1 MLRDVFYYG
10 DKPNVHPREQFA
22 ENLADARAKATTR
35 DFWIINEF
43 CDYRNFDWDF
53 DFELLPDEDVWA
65 EDHNNVWPSQH
76 QKDSGTW
83 LCPKEHSDL
92 IIYRGDVDP
101 VKRKNE
107 RTSSW
112 VLLDNIDDTKFD
124 FSWHPD
130 PTAPPYIYKWGC
142 KFFPAELKHVLEYH
156 VEGAT
161 SEKYMNVIAE
171 LLPNNDYWTEHDLI
185 DKTKFD
191 MSWRPNPMDPP
202 FIYVW
207 GNKWVDGKLKP
218 TLTYRAPNAVD
229 TKYMPEHIPVL
240 PEWDKWIEIQ
250 AVDKN
255 KFDFT
260 WRPDPREPAYIYTWG
275 NKHIAAQDRPTLEY
289 HCDGATD
296 RKYMDEQVP
305 VLPEWDRWKILQ
317 KIEMDSFDFSW
328 RPDPKEPP
336 FTYVFGNELY
346 DAVKMPTIMYN
357 MPEGPEVKYIDNLKA
372 KLATNTEKFQVLIPI
387 DNDSFDFSWLPDPDE
402 PPYIYT
408 WGNQWNS
415 AEIEPTVEFHVE
427 GATQR
432 KFMDA
437 RVTVLPDMSRWVEVQ
452 EVNKSKFDFSWRPDP
467 TSPPYIY
474 TWGNKWIDAE
484 LRPTLEYHC
493 EGAVEPK
500 YMSNDVPVMPESAR
514 WKILQKILP
523 DSFDFTWRPDPR
535 EPPYTYVFGNE
546 LYDAIKMPT
555 VIYSMPEGPET
566 KYLHHI
572 TAKLAGDRSL
582 YEHLEDAEL
591 EDYSWVPDPDS
602 PPYIYAWGNQWN
614 KPEDKISIQIS
625 VPGATEYK
633 YMEQRAIRKPS
644 MNFWEIPDG
653 LALAAFDFSW
663 EPNPN
668 APAYIYQFGTKT
680 DNDDGPRYITP
691 NNNGEVVYLER
702 IESTVVVVG
711 QYPIETTLDD
721 LVAQHPN
728 EIFWATR
735 KNIDYSTFDF
745 DWRPGTVEV
754 AWELDYVH
762 TFGSPES
769 ELTQT
774 YFISAKHYAEGNT
787 NLKFVEELKLDES
800 TLSKIFAKPDMFFV
814 DRSNPESAARFEAL
828 RAKFGTRI
836 QKTRYLNS
844 WVDTISR
851 CNNRATTELLWVLN
865 SELDYTDFNFDYY
878 PNPWQMKMVQ
888 VFGTQWSHWGTTF
901 MVNRETFKED
911 TKYIKVIEHLSNLNF
926 VKNIK
931 ANATQCIHDI
941 IVIDHGNAE
950 LSSVLETINSKA
962 CGRNVTTISYNNS
975 YFNTLKEILK
985 RQQEKKEHYIWI
997 CSSVCDYSNFDFSYI
1012 CDPYAKDQLH
1022 VFPSGMQKFGDTF
1035 FVDVNLAREL
1045 IDEMEKLED
1054 FRKVNFNPTIKAKRL
1069 PEPVIVTTADT
1080 HVASIKNV
1088 TGFPYATIITGDNV
1102 DIEDTVVEPM
1112 NLWFPESKN
1121 ILITS
1126 TGGTRIV
1133 VPIEAKDYVTNEL
1146 YEYPYIK
1153 RMPKLAKSKALD
1165 IVFVSNGELVAE
1177 QNYEHL
1183 SEFTRGLSNKI
1194 HRVDGINGRTE
1205 ALHAAAQCSE
1215 TPWFF
1220 CVPAKLFVNKKF
1232 DWNYQAD
1239 RMQMPKHY
1247 IFNALNPVND
1257 LYYGHQSMVLYNKN
1271 LILGNKGVGLDF
1283 TLDSPHMS
1291 VELNSG
1297 IVVGD
1302 TDDHSTWRT
1311 AFREA
1316 VKLKKYS
1323 ENGDEVAKQR
1333 LDIWTTVGKG
1343 TYGDWSIK
1351 GALDGLEFYDEV
1363 AGDLA
1368 QLRQSYY
1375 WDWLKTRFESK
1386 Y

>member
-10 DKPNVHPREQFA
+10 NKPNVHPREQFA
-22 ENLADARAKATTR
+22 ENLADARLKSTTH

-191 MSWRPNPMDPP
+191 MSWRPDPLDSP

-240 PEWDKWIEIQ
+240 PEWDKWVEIQ

-305 VLPEWDRWKILQ
+305 VLPEWERWKILQ
-317 KIEMDSFDFSW
+317 KIDLSSFDFTW

-336 FTYVFGNELY
+336 LTYVFGNELY

-357 MPEGPEVKYIDNLKA
+357 MPDGPEIKYLDTLKA
-372 KLATNTEKFQVLIPI
+372 TLVSDL
-387 DNDSFDFSWLPDPDE
+387 
-402 PPYIYT
+402 
-408 WGNQWNS
+408 
-415 AEIEPTVEFHVE
+415 
-427 GATQR
+427 
-432 KFMDA
+432 
-437 RVTVLPDMSRWVEVQ
+437 
-452 EVNKSKFDFSWRPDP
+452 SK
-467 TSPPYIY
+467 
-474 TWGNKWIDAE
+474 
-484 LRPTLEYHC
+484 
-493 EGAVEPK
+493 
-500 YMSNDVPVMPESAR
+500 
-514 WKILQKILP
+514 
-523 DSFDFTWRPDPR
+523 
-535 EPPYTYVFGNE
+535 
-546 LYDAIKMPT
+546 
-555 VIYSMPEGPET
+555 
-566 KYLHHI
+566 
-572 TAKLAGDRSL
+572 
-582 YEHLEDAEL
+582 YEHLEDAYL

-614 KPEDKISIQIS
+614 KPEDKISIQYS
-625 VPGATEYK
+625 VKGATEYM
-633 YMEQRAIRKPS
+633 YMEARAIRKPN
-644 MNFWEIPDG
+644 MDNWVVPDK
-653 LALAAFDFSW
+653 LDVNAFDFSW

-668 APAYIYQFGTKT
+668 EEPYIYEFGTQWQKTGGPQYIIPGATEKKYVDVQTAIKLPSDENWKIIGNIASNGFDFSWHPDSTEEPYIYVFGNQWYSAEKESAIEYRVPGATTKKYVIDLVATLSPDMTNWETPDSIDATNFDYSWHPDPDSPAYIYQFGTQL
-680 DNDDGPRYITP
+680 DNTDGPRYITP
-691 NNNGEVVYLER
+691 GNTGEIVYLER
-702 IESTVVVVG
+702 VNVAETLEIAVG
-711 QYPIETTLDD
+711 QYYIETTLED
-721 LVAQHPN
+721 LVNEHPN
-728 EIFWATR
+728 EVFWALR
-735 KNIDYSTFDF
+735 KNINYDTFDF
-745 DWRPGTVEV
+745 TWQP
-754 AWELDYVH
+754 ELRDLEYVQV
-762 TFGSPES
+762 FGSTES
-769 ELTQT
+769 ELAQT
-774 YFISAKHYAEGNT
+774 YYVSAKNYLKGNT
-787 NLKFVEELKLDES
+787 DFKFVEDLTLD
-800 TLSKIFAKPDMFFV
+800 TTVLSNIFVKPDMFFV
-814 DRSNPESAARFEAL
+814 DRSNPESIARFEAL

-865 SELDYTDFNFDYY
+865 SELDYADFNFDYY

-911 TKYIKVIEHLSNLNF
+911 TKYIKVIEHLPNLNF

-931 ANATQCIHDI
+931 ANATQCTHDI

-950 LSSVLETINSKA
+950 LPAVLETINSKA
-962 CGRNVTTISYNNS
+962 CGRNVTTITYNIS
-975 YFNTLKEILK
+975 YFDTLKEILK
-985 RQQEKKEHYIWI
+985 GQQEKKEHYIWI
-997 CSSVCDYSNFDFSYI
+997 CSSVCDYNDFDFSYI

-1069 PEPVIVTTADT
+1069 PEPVIVTSNDT
-1080 HVASIKNV
+1080 HVEAIKNV

-1112 NLWFPESKN
+1112 NLWFSESKN

-1133 VPIEAKDYVTNEL
+1133 VPIEAKDYVTSEL

-1165 IVFVSNGELVAE
+1165 IVFVSNGERVAE

-1183 SEFTRGLSNKI
+1183 CEFTRGLPNKI
-1194 HRVDGINGRTE
+1194 NRVDGINGRTE
-1205 ALHAAAQCSE
+1205 ALHAAAECSE

-1220 CVPAKLFVNKKF
+1220 CVPAKLFINKKF

-1257 LYYGHQSMVLYNKN
+1257 LYYGHQSLVLYNKN
-1271 LILGNKGVGLDF
+1271 LILGNNGVGLDF
-1283 TLDSPHMS
+1283 TLDSPHTS

-1302 TDDHSTWRT
+1302 TDEHSTWRT

-1333 LDIWTTVGKG
+1333 LDIWTTIGKG
-1343 TYGDWSIK
+1343 TYGEWSIK
-1351 GALDGLEFYDEV
+1351 GALDGIEFFYEV
-1363 AGDLA
+1363 DGDLDK
-1368 QLRQSYY
+1368 LRQSYY
-1375 WDWLKTRFESK
+1375 WDWLKARFESK

>member
-1 MLRDVFYYG
+1 
-10 DKPNVHPREQFA
+10 
-22 ENLADARAKATTR
+22 
-35 DFWIINEF
+35 
-43 CDYRNFDWDF
+43 
-53 DFELLPDEDVWA
+53 
-65 EDHNNVWPSQH
+65 
-76 QKDSGTW
+76 
-83 LCPKEHSDL
+83 
-92 IIYRGDVDP
+92 
-101 VKRKNE
+101 
-107 RTSSW
+107 
-112 VLLDNIDDTKFD
+112 
-124 FSWHPD
+124 
-130 PTAPPYIYKWGC
+130 
-142 KFFPAELKHVLEYH
+142 
-156 VEGAT
+156 
-161 SEKYMNVIAE
+161 
-171 LLPNNDYWTEHDLI
+171 
-185 DKTKFD
+185 
-191 MSWRPNPMDPP
+191 
-202 FIYVW
+202 
-207 GNKWVDGKLKP
+207 
-218 TLTYRAPNAVD
+218 
-229 TKYMPEHIPVL
+229 
-240 PEWDKWIEIQ
+240 
-250 AVDKN
+250 
-255 KFDFT
+255 
-260 WRPDPREPAYIYTWG
+260 
-275 NKHIAAQDRPTLEY
+275 
-289 HCDGATD
+289 
-296 RKYMDEQVP
+296 
-305 VLPEWDRWKILQ
+305 
-317 KIEMDSFDFSW
+317 
-328 RPDPKEPP
+328 
-336 FTYVFGNELY
+336 
-346 DAVKMPTIMYN
+346 
-357 MPEGPEVKYIDNLKA
+357 
-372 KLATNTEKFQVLIPI
+372 
-387 DNDSFDFSWLPDPDE
+387 
-402 PPYIYT
+402 
-408 WGNQWNS
+408 
-415 AEIEPTVEFHVE
+415 
-427 GATQR
+427 
-432 KFMDA
+432 
-437 RVTVLPDMSRWVEVQ
+437 
-452 EVNKSKFDFSWRPDP
+452 
-467 TSPPYIY
+467 
-474 TWGNKWIDAE
+474 
-484 LRPTLEYHC
+484 
-493 EGAVEPK
+493 
-500 YMSNDVPVMPESAR
+500 
-514 WKILQKILP
+514 
-523 DSFDFTWRPDPR
+523 
-535 EPPYTYVFGNE
+535 
-546 LYDAIKMPT
+546 
-555 VIYSMPEGPET
+555 
-566 KYLHHI
+566 
-572 TAKLAGDRSL
+572 
-582 YEHLEDAEL
+582 
-591 EDYSWVPDPDS
+591 
-602 PPYIYAWGNQWN
+602 
-614 KPEDKISIQIS
+614 
-625 VPGATEYK
+625 
-633 YMEQRAIRKPS
+633 
-644 MNFWEIPDG
+644 
-653 LALAAFDFSW
+653 
-663 EPNPN
+663 
-668 APAYIYQFGTKT
+668 
-680 DNDDGPRYITP
+680 
-691 NNNGEVVYLER
+691 
-702 IESTVVVVG
+702 
-711 QYPIETTLDD
+711 
-721 LVAQHPN
+721 
-728 EIFWATR
+728 
-735 KNIDYSTFDF
+735 
-745 DWRPGTVEV
+745 
-754 AWELDYVH
+754 
-762 TFGSPES
+762 
-769 ELTQT
+769 
-774 YFISAKHYAEGNT
+774 
-787 NLKFVEELKLDES
+787 
-800 TLSKIFAKPDMFFV
+800 
-814 DRSNPESAARFEAL
+814 
-828 RAKFGTRI
+828 
-836 QKTRYLNS
+836 
-844 WVDTISR
+844 
-851 CNNRATTELLWVLN
+851 
-865 SELDYTDFNFDYY
+865 
-878 PNPWQMKMVQ
+878 
-888 VFGTQWSHWGTTF
+888 

-941 IVIDHGNAE
+941 IVIDHGNTE

-1363 AGDLA
+1363 GGDLA

-1386 Y
+1386 H